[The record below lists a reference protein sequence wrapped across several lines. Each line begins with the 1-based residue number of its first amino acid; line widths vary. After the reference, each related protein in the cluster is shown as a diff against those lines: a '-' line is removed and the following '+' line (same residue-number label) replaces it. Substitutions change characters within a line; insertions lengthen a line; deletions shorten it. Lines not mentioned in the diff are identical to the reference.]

1 MLVNKTSQKKG
12 GFLWK
17 ISESFVYYDELH
29 ITHKKK
35 KISRSQIIPLLKK
48 FKKRKKKEWHITM
61 ISPIFLMGFILDFDV
76 QTYGFH

>member
-35 KISRSQIIPLLKK
+35 KISRSQIIPLLTK
-48 FKKRKKKEWHITM
+48 
-61 ISPIFLMGFILDFDV
+61 
-76 QTYGFH
+76 